1 MSPLAVAEESDE
13 LIKLVEIVDYA
24 HRKEA
29 S

>member
-13 LIKLVEIVDYA
+13 LLELVETVNYA
-24 HRKEA
+24 YRKEA